1 MPEISLRSLTKS
13 FPGPRGTQHR
23 VLDEVDIE
31 VPDGEF
37 AAILGPSGCGKSTT
51 LRILAGLDSPDTGS
65 VLIDG
70 RDVTKVPSAERGL
83 GMVFQNYA
91 LFPHL
96 SVAEN
101 IIFGLKVRHVSRA
114 ERDQRLADVA
124 KQLHLEPYLNRK
136 PGQLSGGQRQ
146 RVALGRSLVSGSR
159 LVLMDEPLSNLDAR
173 LRAEMRAEIRE
184 LQQRLGLTVLYVTH
198 DQVEAMTMA
207 DRVVVMSEGR
217 VDQIADPES
226 LYALPASARVARFIG
241 SPPMNIVPV
250 RQVGHSLEL
259 ADGRVIESAGLL
271 ARHED
276 LPEELLLGVR
286 AEDLIQG
293 RGAGFT
299 LPATPGRREMLG
311 ADRVL
316 TFSVGQSPVR
326 VRVRASEPVIEA
338 TEISAPVHTV
348 HLFDAAT
355 EARLLPRAVAAP
367 VISIAS

>member
-1 MPEISLRSLTKS
+1 MPDVSLRDLSKS
-13 FPGPRGTQHR
+13 FPGPRGTQHS
-23 VLDEVDIE
+23 VLHGVSID

-51 LRILAGLDSPDTGS
+51 LRILAGLDRPDSGQ

-70 RDVTKVPSAERGL
+70 RDVTNIPSSERGL

-101 IIFGLKVRHVSRA
+101 IIFGLKVRHVSRL
-114 ERDQRLADVA
+114 ERDARLAEVA
-124 KQLHLEPYLNRK
+124 TQLHLEPYLNRK

-146 RVALGRSLVSGSR
+146 RVALGRSLVGGSR

-173 LRAEMRAEIRE
+173 LRAEMRAEIRD

-207 DRVVVMSEGR
+207 DRVIVMSEGS
-217 VDQIADPES
+217 VDQHDGPEE
-226 LYALPASARVARFIG
+226 LYARPASARVARFIG
-241 SPPMNIVPV
+241 SPPMNIIPV
-250 RQVGHSLEL
+250 RRGAPGEL
-259 ADGRVIESAGLL
+259 LLSDGRRLDASRLL
-271 ARHED
+271 ARYRED

-286 AEDLIQG
+286 AEDLVPG
-293 RGAGFT
+293 PSELT
-299 LPATPGRREMLG
+299 LPALAGRREMLG

-316 TFSVGQSPVR
+316 SYRVAEATVR
-326 VRVRASEPVIEA
+326 VRVRASDPVPETVQIGA
-338 TEISAPVHTV
+338 PLSAV
-348 HLFDAAT
+348 HLFAA
-355 EARLLPRAVAAP
+355 EGEHRVAPVPAP
-367 VISIAS
+367 VIALAS